1 MSRKLQSVASY
12 EQWVDY
18 LLANFPEEQAL
29 SMAVGGDYEAI
40 GVYEHALLRAQGL
53 QPDSVVMDVGCGSG
67 RLAFQLRRCPAL
79 GYVGTDPVPAL
90 LDYARRKVERPDF
103 RFVAER
109 ENRLPV
115 ADGSV
120 DFVVFFSV
128 FIHLLAEESY
138 AYLEAAR
145 QALRPGGKVVFSFL
159 EFAVPVNWPIFQNCV
174 EWARSTGKAGHLN
187 VFLHR
192 GDLRLW
198 AERLGF
204 NVLAMPYGDEPL
216 VPVDAEAATTRVPV
230 GRYPLGQSLCVLRKP
245 MAGEAVMPAMI
256 QREAPAAQVG

>member
-12 EQWVDY
+12 EQWVNH
-18 LLANFPEEQAL
+18 LLQNFPEEQAL
-29 SMAVGGDYEAI
+29 SMAVGGHYEDI
-40 GVYEHALLRAQGL
+40 GVYEHALLRAHGL
-53 QPDSVVMDVGCGSG
+53 RPDSVVVDAGCGSG
-67 RLAFQLRRCPAL
+67 RLAFQLRRYPAL
-79 GYVGTDPVPAL
+79 RYVGTDPVPAL

-103 RFVAER
+103 RFVVEQ
-109 ENRLPV
+109 ENQLPV
-115 ADGSV
+115 PDGSA

-128 FIHLLAEESY
+128 FTHLLAEESY
-138 AYLEAAR
+138 AYLEVAR
-145 QALRPGGKVVFSFL
+145 RALRPGGQVIFSFL

-192 GDLRLW
+192 ADLRIW

-204 NVLAMPYGDEPL
+204 NVVAMPYGDEPM
-216 VPVDAEAATTRVPV
+216 VPVDATAATSRVPE

-245 MAGEAVMPAMI
+245 RDGEAVLPAMV
-256 QREAPAAQVG
+256 QREAAPVGAD